1 MTQQQLE
8 QQMSDDREPIFSIAV
23 KPRETIRYVLQH
35 KSLLYFLIVGAVGAF
50 SSNLASFISTNYDP
64 RYSLGEILYASFVS
78 GLLLFVITTVLIS
91 LLLQTLGNAFGGKGK
106 FKALFGAMCM
116 TTVPYIWILPGLLFW
131 MQLSPQSYFKMAKV
145 EQTMGDLLLLFVGI
159 ALVAIMAIWTFI
171 ITLVGI
177 SEVHKFSKWK
187 AFFVF
192 LIAFFV
198 LAIILGIV
206 SVVLGIQLI

>member
-1 MTQQQLE
+1 MTQQLD

-35 KSLLYFLIVGAVGAF
+35 KGLRYFLFIGALGAF
-50 SSNLASFISTNYDP
+50 SSNLASFISTKYDP
-64 RYSLGEILYASFVS
+64 RYSLGEIVYASFVS

-91 LLLQTLGNAFGGKGK
+91 LLLQTIGKAFGGESK
-106 FKALFGAMCM
+106 FKELFGAMCM

-131 MQLSPQSYFKMAKV
+131 MQLSPQSYFKMPKV
-145 EQTMGDLLLLFVGI
+145 ELTMGDTLLLFVGI
-159 ALVAIMAIWTFI
+159 VFVAIMAMWTFI

-187 AFFVF
+187 AFLVF
-192 LIAFFV
+192 LIAVFA

-206 SVVLGIQLI
+206 SVVFGIQLI